1 MLCKFYLFMLINVV
15 LLIKWTN
22 LLADLS
28 VNEDNVVQGQDEFG
42 CACGSFILPV

>member
-1 MLCKFYLFMLINVV
+1 MLTNVV
-15 LLIKWTN
+15 LLIKRTN

-42 CACGSFILPV
+42 CAYGSFVLPV